1 MLRKI
6 LILALACLGWNS
18 TSGAAPY
25 QIGPTRSLQSVSA
38 LPQLHPGDVVEID
51 SGTYKEVMRWT
62 SSGTA
67 AQPIVIRGVG
77 APVFDAD
84 GLRVDGVLPRP
95 RAVFQIEGD
104 FVTVENI
111 EFRNARNGDNGAG
124 IRITSANNVTVR
136 GCRITQC
143 DMGIMCD
150 HNRNLIIEACEIAFN
165 GTPLYNGYSH
175 NLYLGGQNTTV
186 RFCSIHDALYGQNFK
201 SRGHYTELL
210 YNSIA
215 DSQDGEVGLVDAAE
229 TRPANSH
236 AVMIGNVIVSKPR
249 QNGYN
254 SGRFIQFGQ
263 DSGGDHNGILFAF
276 NNTFVAGDGRIQFLS
291 ANATNAKI
299 VADNNV
305 FYGSDKILGVGAG
318 VRGSNNWM
326 QASALVPDSFA
337 ATVQGGSPGFVN
349 STQRDFHLTSASACR
364 DHGLNT
370 LVFLDGEG
378 LSHPGAPTEEYVPP
392 MRRRTRQNDGRLD
405 IGAFEYFPADH

>member
-1 MLRKI
+1 MTSRGTMVSDQSASAGANSNILKPFHDPTPAITICATFWPVVAELCLVFRRPGSHVFLAMLRKM
-6 LILALACLGWNS
+6 LFLALACFGWNS
-18 TSGAAPY
+18 TSGGATY
-25 QIGPTRSLQSVSA
+25 QIGPTRSLQTVNG
-38 LPQLHPGDVVEID
+38 LPQLRPGDVVEID
-51 SGTYKEVMRWT
+51 SGTYKELMRWT

-67 AQPIVIRGVG
+67 TQPIVIRGVG
-77 APVFDAD
+77 ASAPVFDAE

-104 FVTVENI
+104 FVTVENV

-150 HNRNLIIEACEIAFN
+150 NNRNLVIEACEIAFN

-175 NLYLGGQNTTV
+175 NLYLGGQNATL

-210 YNSIA
+210 YNYIA

-249 QNGYN
+249 QSGYN
-254 SGRFIQFGQ
+254 SGR
-263 DSGGDHNGILFAF
+263 
-276 NNTFVAGDGRIQFLS
+276 LS
-291 ANATNAKI
+291 SLDRTPEAITTG
-299 VADNNV
+299 
-305 FYGSDKILGVGAG
+305 FSLLLTTPLWPETVGF
-318 VRGSNNWM
+318 
-326 QASALVPDSFA
+326 SF
-337 ATVQGGSPGFVN
+337 S
-349 STQRDFHLTSASACR
+349 
-364 DHGLNT
+364 
-370 LVFLDGEG
+370 
-378 LSHPGAPTEEYVPP
+378 APTRAAPK
-392 MRRRTRQNDGRLD
+392 
-405 IGAFEYFPADH
+405 